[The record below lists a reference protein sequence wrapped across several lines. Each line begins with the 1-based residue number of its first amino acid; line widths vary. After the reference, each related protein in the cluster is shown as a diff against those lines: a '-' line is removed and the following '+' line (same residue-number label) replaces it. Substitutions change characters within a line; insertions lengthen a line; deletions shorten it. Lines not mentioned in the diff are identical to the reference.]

1 MNKAFE
7 SAEQIFSIIDRKSD
21 IDPSPSAGL
30 KLDDVH
36 GNIDIVDAQ
45 FAYPTRKSAKILRK
59 LKLAIHSGQKIALV
73 GQSGEVTMLC
83 LKAGILPHIQFFCQ
97 F

>member
-21 IDPSPSAGL
+21 IDPNPSSGL

-36 GNIDIVDAQ
+36 GNIDITDVQ
-45 FAYPTRKSAKILRK
+45 FSYPTRKSARILQK
-59 LKLAIHSGQKIALV
+59 LKLAIQSGQKIALV
-73 GQSGEVTMLC
+73 GQSGN
-83 LKAGILPHIQFFCQ
+83 I
-97 F
+97 

>member
-21 IDPSPSAGL
+21 IDPNPSSGL

-36 GNIDIVDAQ
+36 GNIDITDVQ
-45 FAYPTRKSAKILRK
+45 FSYPTRKSARILQK
-59 LKLAIHSGQKIALV
+59 LKLAIQSGQKIALV
-73 GQSGEVTMLC
+73 GQSGNIHVLFMVFKIKTAL
-83 LKAGILPHIQFFCQ
+83 
-97 F
+97 

>member
-21 IDPSPSAGL
+21 IDPNPSSGL

-36 GNIDIVDAQ
+36 GNIDIADVQ
-45 FAYPTRKSAKILRK
+45 FSYPTRKSARILQK
-59 LKLAIHSGQKIALV
+59 LKLAIQSGQKIALV
-73 GQSGEVTMLC
+73 GQSGN
-83 LKAGILPHIQFFCQ
+83 IQVLFMVFKIKTAL
-97 F
+97 